1 MLLYW
6 FTNSSKMSIYFL
18 VEFEV
23 KYLNILSF
31 MVLFQRSTTL
41 QGSALGP
48 ATFVINGGDLH
59 PVAEGNDLLKY
70 ADDTYLIV
78 PAENSPSCEDEL
90 HHTTQWATANNL
102 HLNQSKSAEI
112 IFLPGAL
119 AALTSNRHHS

>member
-1 MLLYW
+1 M
-6 FTNSSKMSIYFL
+6 I
-18 VEFEV
+18 
-23 KYLNILSF
+23 
-31 MVLFQRSTTL
+31 

-90 HHTTQWATANNL
+90 HHIKQWATANNL
-102 HLNQSKSAEI
+102 RQSAI
-112 IFLPGAL
+112 TPNWHQTGQQY
-119 AALTSNRHHS
+119 